1 MAESITL
8 RVITPEAVALDTTA
22 EAVNLPGLDGQLGVL
37 NRHAPMVAAL
47 GVGELAFGAPG
58 GAKEHLFMAGGF
70 AEVRN
75 NTVRVVCDAAERP
88 TDIDVDRASR
98 AAERARERI
107 RTRESAPDEEFDV
120 LRAEMSLRRALMRI
134 SVAQRR

>member
-58 GAKEHLFMAGGF
+58 GKKEHLFLAGGF

-88 TDIDVDRASR
+88 SDIDVERAAR
-98 AAERARERI
+98 AAERARDRM
-107 RTRESAPDEEFDV
+107 RSRESAPGEVFDV
-120 LRAEMSLRRALMRI
+120 LRAEMSLRRALMRQL
-134 SVAQRR
+134 VARRK